1 MSQARDTVG
10 TDYLKRVYAEC
21 LNAAH
26 RKMEKD
32 EFGSQWVKSAL
43 EDKRVNPEA
52 VRSIFKARYGPKAV
66 LGGKDKDANLR
77 ASEAGYLCSASPIP
91 IGRPREG
98 VFEQD
103 AGLEQAEKR
112 FARPKLEGAPV
123 SEHDDPVYPPFI
135 AWVQEMGRYCGLHA
149 TVDLVNA
156 PESGA
161 LADCTVNTRM
171 PRIRFNVAGL
181 GADFFRE
188 PFYRPE
194 QVTLVCH
201 EFGHALSNGA
211 MEHGA
216 AWGEAVAKVAGYV
229 ASALYGSSSD

>member
-1 MSQARDTVG
+1 M
-10 TDYLKRVYAEC
+10 YAEC

-43 EDKRVNPEA
+43 EDKRVNSEA
-52 VRSIFKARYGPKAV
+52 VRSTFKARYGPKAV

-77 ASEAGYLCSASPIP
+77 ASEAGYYVVPPQSLSAAE
-91 IGRPREG
+91 RRR
-98 VFEQD
+98 FEQD

-123 SEHDDPVYPPFI
+123 SEHEDPVYPPFI
-135 AWVQEMGRYCGLHA
+135 AWVQEMGRHCGLHA
-149 TVDLVNA
+149 TVELVNA

-161 LADCTVNTRM
+161 LADCTVNTQM